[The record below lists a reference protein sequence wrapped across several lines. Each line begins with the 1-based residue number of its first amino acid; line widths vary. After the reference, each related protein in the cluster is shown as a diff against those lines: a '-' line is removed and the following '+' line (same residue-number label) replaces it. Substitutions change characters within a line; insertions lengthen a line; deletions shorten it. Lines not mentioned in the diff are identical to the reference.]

1 MTFLVRAI
9 PEGFIRAIAFLIIV
23 SLAPAGSQEA
33 FGQKR
38 VYSYVDA
45 NGVRVLTNIPP
56 KDSPVMD
63 QEPGDRSQPV
73 ALPSSPESRTGKGNS
88 AAEAAMKRNRLG
100 NGGIGI
106 PSGSPDPDSPLLK
119 APVASRYDPIIEK
132 YAGEYRLDP
141 SLVRSIIAT
150 ESAFNPRA
158 ISNKGA
164 RGLMQLMPATASR
177 VGVRNITDPEENI
190 RGGMKHLRSLLDTF
204 DNDLILSLAAYN
216 AGENLVQRIQR
227 IPNYPETHAYVR
239 KVTQRY
245 GKKEMAQTESLGP
258 AWPRT
263 FRYVDDLGVT
273 HFTNI
278 APTQAVESDQT
289 LSSTIGGQPRQ

>member
-1 MTFLVRAI
+1 MIREKVDKSLRAK
-9 PEGFIRAIAFLIIV
+9 ALLIMAV
-23 SLAPAGSQEA
+23 LAPAGSHPA
-33 FGQKR
+33 IGQGR
-38 VYSYVDA
+38 VYSYVDSS
-45 NGVRVLTNIPP
+45 GVRVLTNIPP
-56 KDSPVMD
+56 KDSPAVD
-63 QEPGDRSQPV
+63 PQPGDETRAAARPASQ
-73 ALPSSPESRTGKGNS
+73 ASLTGKRAGG
-88 AAEAAMKRNRLG
+88 EATATRKNGLG
-100 NGGIGI
+100 GGDIGI
-106 PSGSPDPDSPLLK
+106 RSSTPNADSPLLTS
-119 APVASRYDPIIEK
+119 PVTSRYDPIIEK

-150 ESAFNPRA
+150 ESDFNPSA
-158 ISNKGA
+158 KSNKGA

-177 VGVRNITDPEENI
+177 VGVRNVADPEENI
-190 RGGMKHLRSLLDTF
+190 RGGMKHLRFLLDTF

-245 GKKEMAQTESLGP
+245 GKREMDLSDTVKP

-263 FRYVDDLGVT
+263 FRYVDDQGVT

-278 APTQAVESDQT
+278 APTRAVESEQV
-289 LSSTIGGQPRQ
+289 LSFAIGGQDHQ